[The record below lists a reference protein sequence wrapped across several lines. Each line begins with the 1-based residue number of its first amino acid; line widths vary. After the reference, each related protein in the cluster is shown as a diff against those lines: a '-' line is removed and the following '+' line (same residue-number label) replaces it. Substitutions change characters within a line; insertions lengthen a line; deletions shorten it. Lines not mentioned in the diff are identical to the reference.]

1 MLIDSNTN
9 VLINNIYATAF
20 IYALNALYT
29 FLNQD
34 HPFSHFLYTSSHFFY
49 ILYISFFIR
58 RETMKKQKY
67 VSPEIEMINLAEEV
81 QTLTTTSNPD
91 IDGTSVLVS
100 WLIG

>member
-1 MLIDSNTN
+1 
-9 VLINNIYATAF
+9 
-20 IYALNALYT
+20 
-29 FLNQD
+29 
-34 HPFSHFLYTSSHFFY
+34 
-49 ILYISFFIR
+49 
-58 RETMKKQKY
+58 MKKQKY